1 MTLVKNWKQ
10 VLSGAWS
17 VRLMMIAAV
26 VSGLG
31 VFLSIVSLD
40 LLGWN
45 PVWFA
50 AVASVFNV
58 LAIPARVVMQ
68 EGIKTFRSFRI
79 FRSDESGAVG
89 RCGAVAGASA
99 AVVIALATPFIAQWE
114 GVRLEAY
121 KDIVGVET
129 ICFGDTH
136 GVQMGDT
143 ATMEE
148 CVSRLQEDVETFYAD
163 IAGCM
168 TNLDIPAGVQ
178 ASMLELAFNVGSP
191 KVCRST
197 MMRKAN
203 AGDYPGACNELRK
216 WVLAGGR
223 RIQGLSN
230 RRADSKRSLCLRSEA
245 EPA

>member
-1 MTLVKNWKQ
+1 MKLVKNWKQ

-17 VRLMMIAAV
+17 VRLMVIAAL
-26 VSGLG
+26 VSALG
-31 VFLSIVSLD
+31 VFLSIVSSD

-58 LAIPARVVMQ
+58 LAIPARVIMQ
-68 EGIKTFRSFRI
+68 EGIKTIQS
-79 FRSDESGAVG
+79 FRSDESGAIG
-89 RCGAVAGASA
+89 RRGVVAGASA
-99 AVVIALATPFIAQWE
+99 AVVMALATPFIAQWE

-143 ATMEE
+143 ATMNE
-148 CVSRLQEDVETFYAD
+148 CVARLQDDVESFYAD

-168 TNLDIPAGVQ
+168 TNPDIPAGVQ

-191 KVCRST
+191 KVCWST

-203 AGDYPGACNELRK
+203 AGDYVGACNELRR
-216 WVLAGGR
+216 WVNAGGQ
-223 RIQGLSN
+223 RIRGLSN
-230 RRADSKRSLCLRSEA
+230 RRADSKRSLCLRRT
-245 EPA
+245 

>member
-1 MTLVKNWKQ
+1 MKLVKNWKQ

-17 VRLMMIAAV
+17 VRLMVIAAI
-26 VSGLG
+26 VSVLG
-31 VFLSIVSLD
+31 VFLSIVSSD

-50 AVASVFNV
+50 VVASVFNV
-58 LAIPARVVMQ
+58 LAIPARVIMQ
-68 EGIKTFRSFRI
+68 EGIKVFQS
-79 FRSDESGAVG
+79 FRSDESGAIG
-89 RCGAVAGASA
+89 RRGAVAGASA
-99 AVVIALATPFIAQWE
+99 AVVMALATPFIAQWE

-148 CVSRLQEDVETFYAD
+148 CVARLQEDVERFYAD

-168 TNLDIPAGVQ
+168 TNPDIPAGVQ

-197 MMRKAN
+197 MVRKAN
-203 AGDYPGACNELRK
+203 AGDYAGACNELRR
-216 WVLAGGR
+216 WVIAGGQR
-223 RIQGLSN
+223 WPGLSN
-230 RRADSKRSLCLRSEA
+230 RRADSKRSLCLRGI
-245 EPA
+245 